1 MKNISE
7 GYFVQEIVCYI
18 VSVLLFLKKHNWK
31 WCYLKKESLFE
42 SRVQEKLTNNFL
54 YL

>member
-7 GYFVQEIVCYI
+7 GYFVQEIVCCT
-18 VSVLLFLKKHNWK
+18 VSVLVFLKKHNLK
-31 WCYLKKESLFE
+31 WYYLKRESLVE
-42 SRVQEKLTNNFL
+42 SSVQEKLTNNFL